1 MENLTTLLKKFTF
14 PPQNPS
20 LTLRK
25 VSYLLGV
32 PSVNFTVNHM
42 IASIFLLFL
51 AFGITLASLL
61 YGVGGI
67 FPVLVALSAITIVA
81 RLLSQ
86 MISRRVPHPASG

>member
-1 MENLTTLLKKFTF
+1 
-14 PPQNPS
+14 
-20 LTLRK
+20 
-25 VSYLLGV
+25 
-32 PSVNFTVNHM
+32 M

-86 MISRRVPHPASG
+86 MVTRRAPQPYTG